1 MLDFVKTERTGSG
14 RVVKSW
20 FMLPEDVKDAFVV
33 E

>member
-14 RVVKSW
+14 QSG